1 MANKFRIMCFGDSL
15 TWGWIPTELGA
26 PTERYPFDK
35 RWTGIMAESLGS
47 DYEIVEEGLSAR
59 TTNLDD
65 PTDPRLNGSAYLPS
79 AMASHMP
86 LNLVV
91 VMLGTNDVK
100 LIFKRSP
107 FEIAFGMSKLL
118 GQIFASSGG
127 VGTVYP
133 APKTL
138 LIAPPPLGEM
148 RHPWFKSL
156 FLQGQEKTRELAIHY
171 KALAS
176 FSKVDFLSAGDFM
189 TTDGID
195 GIHFTEQNNATLANA
210 VAEKVRQIQS
220 R

>member
-1 MANKFRIMCFGDSL
+1 
-15 TWGWIPTELGA
+15 
-26 PTERYPFDK
+26 
-35 RWTGIMAESLGS
+35 MAESLGS

-86 LNLVV
+86 LDLVV

-118 GQIFASSGG
+118 GQIFASTGG